1 MVIIIN
7 LYYSYTH
14 IYSFESVM
22 KFDITSE
29 QAALITIHEFKLI
42 KFILQF
48 SENVAVV
55 SNPLPTMVDLL

>member
-1 MVIIIN
+1 
-7 LYYSYTH
+7 
-14 IYSFESVM
+14 M

-55 SNPLPTMVDLL
+55 SNPLPTMMDLL